1 MADKKNLAAGVKEMR
16 AVAKRLLA
24 WADDLEAAVKAGK
37 VGEAPVVPENVL
49 VAESVTVSDTV
60 PASGDSTAAKAVAV
74 APVASAVPAV
84 SDVPPTLSELKA
96 FLTDRCAA
104 GYAAQVKALIA
115 SYGVSSL
122 SSVPEGAY
130 AELMASARLLGEGEQ
145 DAG

>member
-37 VGEAPVVPENVL
+37 NGEEPVAPESAT
-49 VAESVTVSDTV
+49 VAESVPVSDAAPESV
-60 PASGDSTAAKAVAV
+60 DQEIAGDVAA
-74 APVASAVPAV
+74 ASAAPAA